1 MIMIEFLAEFKNFFF
16 ENFETLMLPISGLIG
31 TIFYCVSKE
40 SQWFNMLVEA
50 IGESCQ
56 KALEEREKNK

>member
-1 MIMIEFLAEFKNFFF
+1 MIEFLAEFKNFFF
-16 ENFETLMLPISGLIG
+16 ENFEALIPLIIDLIG
-31 TIFYCVSKE
+31 TIFYCVLKE

>member
-1 MIMIEFLAEFKNFFF
+1 MIMIEFLAEFKNFFSQ
-16 ENFETLMLPISGLIG
+16 NFNELIPLISGLIG
-31 TIFYCVSKE
+31 AIFYCVLKE

-56 KALEEREKNK
+56 KALEERKKNT